1 MVKGRYGEGRYGE
14 GGGAVWWGG
23 TVVVRRGFGGVM
35 VVGKIGVL
43 VGYVFNTPP
52 PHTHTHT
59 HTSLVG

>member
-43 VGYVFNTPP
+43 VGFFF
-52 PHTHTHT
+52 
-59 HTSLVG
+59 